1 MAEYLLKISGVHYG
15 ANGDFVAGQKDT
27 EEMHVRTRELL
38 SWIDSSRPIVTLSPD
53 PTNHIH
59 EAAIQ
64 ARAMGK
70 RIGRVAFECVDKAWE
85 LLRKSGQPMMLASV
99 KEVVVKNHGYV
110 MVTVNGDDLKAA
122 QTQQV
127 AEIEWK
133 EWMSD
138 MPLLPPSEQIQAE
151 QEVAYVIDHVFL
163 PRLAETSIKELKPY
177 MDIWLNG
184 SQHDLSREARQ
195 KRSFYIEQ
203 LEAAQDKDVRQLAE
217 ALKEQRRRICERAPL
232 DEQATTWW
240 TQRLESAEMQ
250 RLWLQWWMGN
260 DGQLW
265 ASLKEIDEKLR
276 HLPGELYLDI
286 DKRDVVLSRLYY
298 MNTPRQA
305 LDAIITQLM
314 LRELTCRELGI
325 EMKPMLEKEYGSDAQ
340 PTEADEPQRESP
352 IYLNKA
358 KGQKIDLIRVLNAM
372 FELGCFKGK
381 DGSKLTKKE
390 FFTEMGC
397 ILHIDLSDYDKD
409 LSRSMSDSTKL
420 EKHLK
425 IFEDM
430 KQKMTDIWNSR

>member
-1 MAEYLLKISGVHYG
+1 MAEHQLLISGVHYG

-38 SWIDSSRPIVTLSPD
+38 SWIDRTRPIVTLSPD

-64 ARAMGK
+64 ARAMGQ
-70 RIGRVAFECVDKAWE
+70 RIGRVAFECVDRAWD
-85 LLRKSGQPMMLASV
+85 LLRESGQEMMLASV
-99 KEVVVKNHGYV
+99 KGVDIRNHGYV
-110 MVTVNGDDLKAA
+110 MVTVSADDLKAA
-122 QTQQV
+122 QMPQMP
-127 AEIEWK
+127 EIEWK

-138 MPLLPPSEQIQAE
+138 LPLLPPSEQIQAE

-177 MDIWLNG
+177 IDIWLKG

-203 LEAAQDKDVRQLAE
+203 LEAAQDKNVRQLAE

-260 DGQLW
+260 EGQLW
-265 ASLKEIDEKLR
+265 ASLRAIDEKLR

-298 MNTPRQA
+298 MNTPRKA

-325 EMKPMLEKEYGSDAQ
+325 EMKPMIESEYGSDKVVEEYDV
-340 PTEADEPQRESP
+340 TYTESP
-352 IYLNKA
+352 IYLSTA
-358 KGQKIDLIRVLNAM
+358 KGQKIDLIRVLNVM
-372 FELGCFKGK
+372 YEQGRFTGK
-381 DGSKLTKKE
+381 DGSKLTKKD
-390 FFTEMGC
+390 FFIEAGRTF
-397 ILHIDLSDYDKD
+397 HVDLSNYDKD

-425 IFEDM
+425 PFEDM
-430 KQKMTDIWNSR
+430 KLKMIEIWNSK

>member
-1 MAEYLLKISGVHYG
+1 M
-15 ANGDFVAGQKDT
+15 
-27 EEMHVRTRELL
+27 RTRELL
-38 SWIDSSRPIVTLSPD
+38 SWIDRTRPIVTLSPD

-64 ARAMGK
+64 ARAMGQ
-70 RIGRVAFECVDKAWE
+70 RIGRVAYECVDKAWD
-85 LLRKSGQPMMLASV
+85 LLRESGQEMMLASV
-99 KEVVVKNHGYV
+99 KGVDIRNHGYV
-110 MVTVNGDDLKAA
+110 MVTVSADDLKAA
-122 QTQQV
+122 QTTQTP
-127 AEIEWK
+127 EIEWK
-133 EWMSD
+133 EWMSNL
-138 MPLLPPSEQIQAE
+138 PLLPPSEQIQAE
-151 QEVAYVIDHVFL
+151 QEAAYVIDHVFL
-163 PRLAETSIKELKPY
+163 PRLSEISINELKPY
-177 MDIWLNG
+177 LDIWLKG

-203 LEAAQDKDVRQLAE
+203 LEAAQDKDVRQLAD

-240 TQRLESAEMQ
+240 TQRLESTEMQ

-260 DGQLW
+260 EGQLW
-265 ASLKEIDEKLR
+265 ASLRAIDEKLR

-305 LDAIITQLM
+305 LDAIITKLM
-314 LRELTCRELGI
+314 LRELTCRQLGI
-325 EMKPMLEKEYGSDAQ
+325 EMKPMLEKEYGNDVE
-340 PTEADEPQRESP
+340 PTECDEIYTESP
-352 IYLNKA
+352 IYLNKT

-390 FFTEMGC
+390 FFTEMGY

-425 IFEDM
+425 IFEDL
-430 KQKMTDIWNSR
+430 KQKMIEIWNSR